1 MNLRELANVVERND
15 RGKADIE
22 VRSNEIKVSEDGVL
36 IVDGQK
42 LWPSDWAWYLLIN
55 RSSEGRVTKRYV
67 MNARPVEDWSKMINH
82 DLARSDQEWILRT
95 RGSQLLGIVSTK
107 YRAYGNGLAVRAL
120 IENLGGE
127 TPVHRYFLSDRMFVV
142 RSLYP
147 DGGFKIGAGD
157 AYRVGFTTIN
167 SEVGF
172 RSLANSAFIFRLVC
186 TNDAQ
191 MMTHTSMKFRHVGH
205 SFWEM
210 STELGR
216 SIYRGRGLRE
226 YYAGLVRRAA
236 EDRIPD
242 AETEAVLDRVR
253 EILQASKKRTAEI
266 AALYAAEAQGS
277 RMGMVNAIT
286 HYAQRFQGERRF
298 DLEAGAGALL
308 EGSLAAA

>member
-1 MNLRELANVVERND
+1 MNLRDLANVVARD
-15 RGKADIE
+15 DLGKRDLE
-22 VRSNEIKVSEDGVL
+22 VRSNEIRVNKDGEL

-42 LWPSDWAWYLLIN
+42 LWPSDWAWYLLISKGTN
-55 RSSEGRVTKRYV
+55 HRVSKRYL
-67 MNARPVEDWSKMINH
+67 MNGREPAVWSRMLNR
-82 DLARSDQEWILRT
+82 DLGESDQQWVLRT
-95 RGSQLLGIVSTK
+95 RDNVLLGVVSTK
-107 YRAYGNGLAVRAL
+107 YRAYNNRDAVKGL

-127 TPVHRYFLSDRMFVV
+127 TPVHRYFLSDRMFVA

-157 AYRVGFTTIN
+157 AYRVGFTTVN

-172 RSLANSAFIFRLVC
+172 RALANSAFIFRLVC

-191 MMTHTSMKFRHVGH
+191 MIQHASMKFRHVGH

-210 STELGR
+210 TGELGR
-216 SIYRGRGLRE
+216 SIDRGRGLRE
-226 YYAGLVRRAA
+226 YYANLVRRAA

-242 AETEAVLDRVR
+242 AETEAVLERVR
-253 EILQASKKRTAEI
+253 ELLQASKKRTAEI
-266 AALYAAEAQGS
+266 AALYAAEGQGS

-298 DLEAGAGALL
+298 DLEAGAGAIL

>member
-1 MNLRELANVVERND
+1 MNLRDLANVVARD
-15 RGKADIE
+15 DVGKQDIE

-42 LWPSDWAWYLLIN
+42 LWPSDWAWYLMIN
-55 RSSEGRVTKRYV
+55 RASQGKVTKRYV
-67 MNARPVEDWSKMINH
+67 MNGRPVEDWSKMINH

-95 RGSQLLGIVSTK
+95 RGNQLLGIVSTK
-107 YRAYGNGLAVRAL
+107 YRAYNNRDAVKGL

-127 TPVHRYFLSDRMFVV
+127 TPVHRYFLSDRMFFV

-147 DGGFKIGAGD
+147 DGGFKIGQGD
-157 AYRVGFTTIN
+157 AYRVGFTTTN

-172 RSLANSAFIFRLVC
+172 RSLANAAFLFRLAC

-210 STELGR
+210 TGELGR
-216 SIYRGRGLRE
+216 SIDRGRGLKE
-226 YYAGLVRRAA
+226 YYADLVRRAA

-242 AETEAVLDRVR
+242 AETEAVLERVR
-253 EILQASKKRTAEI
+253 ELLQASKKRTAEI
-266 AALYAAEAQGS
+266 AALYAAEGQGS
-277 RMGMVNAIT
+277 RMGLVNAIT
-286 HYAQRFQGERRF
+286 HYAQRFAGERRF